1 MNFNEKLQHLRASR
15 KLSQEELAGRL
26 DVSRQ
31 AVTKW
36 ENGQAFPDF
45 PNLVRLSELFGVSID
60 RLVRQEEECAPAL
73 LDPDPASEKA
83 LRRFLM
89 RAKKRTYASGQNTA
103 PPSRP
108 QSHDFQYSEQDY
120 LYIDTYLGSRNF
132 TGEEA
137 VWIRDTPIWA
147 LNYYGVSL
155 DETFYSAFL
164 KEASPPR
171 PGILPERGFYL
182 CLPDTGYPHPISG
195 GRGHLLPGGQ
205 NLYVFLPRRQTFL
218 SQFSGFSRKRVF

>member
-31 AVTKW
+31 AVTKR

-89 RAKKRTYASGQNTA
+89 RAKQRTYASGQNTA

-108 QSHDFQYSEQDY
+108 QSHDFRYSEQDY
-120 LYIDTYLGSRNF
+120 LS
-132 TGEEA
+132 
-137 VWIRDTPIWA
+137 TPIW
-147 LNYYGVSL
+147 
-155 DETFYSAFL
+155 
-164 KEASPPR
+164 EA
-171 PGILPERGFYL
+171 GILRVRKL
-182 CLPDTGYPHPISG
+182 CGSGTLPSG
-195 GRGHLLPGGQ
+195 RSITMAYRWTRP
-205 NLYVFLPRRQTFL
+205 FTAP
-218 SQFSGFSRKRVF
+218 S

>member
-89 RAKKRTYASGQNTA
+89 RAKQRTYASGQNTA

-108 QSHDFQYSEQDY
+108 QSHDF
-120 LYIDTYLGSRNF
+120 DTPSRIIS
-132 TGEEA
+132 TL
-137 VWIRDTPIWA
+137 TPIW
-147 LNYYGVSL
+147 
-155 DETFYSAFL
+155 
-164 KEASPPR
+164 EA
-171 PGILPERGFYL
+171 GILRVRKL
-182 CLPDTGYPHPISG
+182 CGSGTLPSG
-195 GRGHLLPGGQ
+195 RSITMAYRWTRP
-205 NLYVFLPRRQTFL
+205 FTAP
-218 SQFSGFSRKRVF
+218 S